1 MSEKFLVND
10 KGVILFME
18 RLTINQG
25 MIKIAEL
32 ERNYRYKLPYVM
44 NRKKASITYI
54 LEADGSRFDCDE
66 KFDFEKE
73 LNELISL
80 SEVIEKIKTAISYAN
95 NTTVIEVLGEK
106 TSIQGALNKVK
117 LKRDFVFQLEDLL
130 QNVKVSKER
139 KVDAAATS
147 VYYKVTELNFSR
159 EDMEKMVE
167 DLNKEILEIEV
178 AINKANN
185 ETYIEIN

>member
-1 MSEKFLVND
+1 MEK
-10 KGVILFME
+10 
-18 RLTINQG
+18 LTINQG
-25 MIKIAEL
+25 MIKVAEL
-32 ERNYRYKLPYVM
+32 ERNYRYKSPYII

-54 LEADGSRFDCDE
+54 LEADGGRFDCEE

-80 SEVIEKIKTAISYAN
+80 SEEIEKIKTAISYAN

-117 LKRDFVFQLEDLL
+117 LKRDLVFQLENLL
-130 QNVKVSKER
+130 QEVKVSKER

-147 VYYKVTELNFSR
+147 VYYKVTELNFNR
-159 EDMEKMVE
+159 KNMEKMVA
-167 DLNKEILEIEV
+167 DLNEEVLQMEV

>member
-1 MSEKFLVND
+1 MGGTF
-10 KGVILFME
+10 IQ
-18 RLTINQG
+18 T
-25 MIKIAEL
+25 
-32 ERNYRYKLPYVM
+32 RNWRTCY
-44 NRKKASITYI
+44 
-54 LEADGSRFDCDE
+54 F

-80 SEVIEKIKTAISYAN
+80 SEEIEKIKTAISYAN

-117 LKRDFVFQLEDLL
+117 LKRDLVFQLENLL
-130 QNVKVSKER
+130 QEVKVSKER

-147 VYYKVTELNFSR
+147 VYYKVTELNFNR
-159 EDMEKMVE
+159 KNMEKMVA
-167 DLNKEILEIEV
+167 DLNEEVLQMEV